1 MSKVKKLIYLAMIFL
16 VPAIVFAAAFIVYK
30 VPLGS
35 LSADD
40 YYNQG
45 NTLYAKGFY
54 EEAGD
59 AYEKAL
65 AIKPGF
71 EGAMKNAAYVY
82 NKAGEYQRAADK
94 FSKLINIQP
103 DNPSYHYDYA
113 VNMVLNIKKN
123 NAGTIEEVEQA
134 IAEFKR
140 SNTIQEGYEKVKENL
155 AFLEEMKEQYYSKIA
170 GTTR

>member
-1 MSKVKKLIYLAMIFL
+1 MIFL

-45 NTLYAKGFY
+45 NTLYARGMY
-54 EEAGD
+54 EEASA

-65 AIKPGF
+65 AIKPDF
-71 EGAMKNAAYVY
+71 ENALKNAAYVY
-82 NKAGEYQRAADK
+82 NKIGEYRAAAEK
-94 FSKLINIQP
+94 FSNLITIQP
-103 DNPSYHYDYA
+103 ENPSYHYDYA
-113 VNMVLNIKKN
+113 VNMVLNIKQN
-123 NAGTIEEVEQA
+123 NAGTIEEVEKA

-140 SNTIQEGYEKVKENL
+140 SDAIQAGYQKVKENL
-155 AFLEEMKEQYYSKIA
+155 AFLEDMKAQYYSKVA
-170 GTTR
+170 GTA